1 MDIKGSVAL
10 VTGANRG
17 LGKSLVQALL
27 AAGARKVYVGSRTLI
42 ETTDSR
48 VQPLKLDITNAQDVA
63 AAAEAAQDVNILV
76 NNAGVATFASF
87 LTTTSLNDAREA
99 IETNYFG
106 TLAMVQ
112 AFAPI
117 LKRNGGGTIVNIL
130 SVVSWFTSPFLG
142 TYSVSKAA
150 EWSLTNGIRVE
161 LRSQGT
167 QVVGV
172 HVGYMDTDM
181 TANIKEPKISPEEV
195 AARVIE
201 GVLADQEEVLADQS
215 SHEIRA
221 TLASN
226 PKAFYQ
232 YIQQN
237 WDQSQ
242 QTEA

>member
-42 ETTDSR
+42 ETTDPR
-48 VQPLKLDITNAQDVA
+48 VQPLKLDITNVQDVA

-76 NNAGVATFASF
+76 NNAGVASFTSF

-172 HVGYMDTDM
+172 HVGYMDPDM

-201 GVLADQEEVLADQS
+201 GVLADQEEVLADQR
-215 SHEIRA
+215 SHEIKA